1 MNGLSLKAAMNPR
14 SNIRTIHEFQPVFPL
29 SQWWHWLL
37 ALLLLA
43 CLVGWIVWIYR
54 RDTMKLDRTVAWAL
68 GAMRLFVVAAL
79 VIYFLGPEKRT
90 ESRLIKDSRIAV
102 LVDTSLSMGLRDEL
116 ETGRSDTRTEEVVRW
131 IDSQQPIQRL
141 RQKHEVSVYR
151 FDDLGRPEPIAS
163 FAKAGMDSQQN
174 SATPETQI
182 GEELE
187 ADFSSSKRLGL
198 LAIIAAVIAIATLLW
213 SLVSRFRNSTVG
225 SHSLPLSIGMYASI
239 ATLILLACSDLK
251 TPRFDLLVSLGFARP
266 SADDM
271 SLPQTSLEPDV
282 PASELPEDPSDI
294 DWADRLAARGGA
306 TRLGSAI
313 EFIVNRERSGPI
325 AGIVVVTDGQGNAGT
340 STEAAMIAAANAGI
354 PVFPIGVGS
363 TRVARNVQVADLQV
377 PPRVFPGDRFK
388 VKALITA
395 FGLEGTSA
403 RVRLMSVDAK
413 NTEAEI
419 EEDDDAIRLGE
430 DGVPTPITF
439 ELKRDE
445 IGKRRYVVRVEPI
458 DRESETR
465 DNQRGAVVSIVERK
479 TNVLLMAGGP
489 TREYRFLR
497 NQLYRDK
504 SVTTHVWLQSSKPG
518 ADQESDVL
526 LEGFPQD
533 RDEMY
538 FYDCVIAFDPDWRQL
553 SAEQTSLLER
563 WVAEQAGGLILIA
576 GPVNT
581 PEWTRKPR
589 GDEAIDVMRKLYP
602 VSFYSQ
608 GSAIRKLGRF
618 GGADA
623 FPLQFTREGKA
634 AEYLWIGDT
643 SSESSESW
651 ESFEGVFG
659 YYAVNESKAGADVLA
674 NFADPNTL
682 IGERLPIYLASQ
694 FYGAGRAFF
703 QASGEMWRV
712 RRMDVDYFEE
722 YYSKLIRWASQ
733 GRLLRDS
740 RRGVLLADRQRCWM
754 GDTIMLQAILR
765 DAQDEPLTMEEIEV
779 VVLRP
784 DDTSDKVMLR
794 SNSAAVRP
802 GTFSGQF
809 IASVEG
815 DFRVTLPIPNSP
827 DLEVLS
833 TTVTANIPDLEKERP
848 QRNDAMLSKLAEKTQ
863 GHHFV
868 GLPEFSVAA
877 ESETSPEN
885 LIQPRDQ
892 ESFLSGTFDRTFK
905 RKLLMWLMGLIVL
918 SLCLEW
924 TVRRL
929 HRLA

>member
-1 MNGLSLKAAMNPR
+1 MNQR
-14 SNIRTIHEFQPVFPL
+14 SNIRTIHEFQPMFPL
-29 SQWWHWLL
+29 TQWWHWLL
-37 ALLLLA
+37 ALLLLG
-43 CLVGWIVWIYR
+43 CLIGWIAWLYR
-54 RDTMKLDRTVAWAL
+54 RDTLKLDRALAWAL
-68 GAMRLFVVAAL
+68 GAMRLCVVIAL

-90 ESRLIKDSRIAV
+90 ESRLIKDSRVAV

-116 ETGRSDTRTEEVVRW
+116 ETGPAETRTEEVVRW
-131 IDSQQPIQRL
+131 IESQSPIQRM
-141 RQKHEVSVYR
+141 REKHEVSVYR
-151 FDDLGRPEPIAS
+151 FDDSGRPEPVAS
-163 FAKAGMDSQQN
+163 FAKL
-174 SATPETQI
+174 ETETDKAAKSSNASLSENLQA
-182 GEELE
+182 ELQH
-187 ADFSSSKRLGL
+187 SKRLGWVAFAMAIA
-198 LAIIAAVIAIATLLW
+198 AIIALIW
-213 SLVSRFRNSTVG
+213 SLVSRFRITG
-225 SHSLPLSIGMYASI
+225 DGKHSLPLSIGMYACII
-239 ATLILLACSDLK
+239 ALILFACCDLR
-251 TPRFDLLVSLGFARP
+251 TPRLDFAVSLGLVPPDLETTLSQTALQP
-266 SADDM
+266 STSETDDRAA
-271 SLPQTSLEPDV
+271 EPN
-282 PASELPEDPSDI
+282 EI
-294 DWADRLAARGGA
+294 DWAQSLAARGGA

-313 EFIVNRERSGPI
+313 ESVVNRERSGPI

-340 STEAAMIAAANAGI
+340 STETAMIAAANAGI

-363 TRVARNVQVADLQV
+363 TRVARNVQVADLKT

-388 VKALITA
+388 VKALITS

-403 RVRLMSVDAK
+403 RVRLMSVDSK
-413 NTEAEI
+413 KSEAEI
-419 EEDDDAIRLGE
+419 EEDSDAIRLGE
-430 DGVPTPITF
+430 DGIPTPISF
-439 ELKRDE
+439 ELSRDE
-445 IGKRRYVVRVEPI
+445 LGKCRYIVRVERI
-458 DRESETR
+458 DRETETR
-465 DNQRGAVVSIVERK
+465 DNQRGAIVNIVERK

-504 SVTTHVWLQSSKPG
+504 SITTHVWLQSAKAGS
-518 ADQESDVL
+518 DQESDVL
-526 LEGFPQD
+526 LESFPET

-538 FYDCVIAFDPDWRQL
+538 FYDCVIAFDPDWREL
-553 SAEQTSLLER
+553 SAEQTGLLER

-589 GDEAIDVMRKLYP
+589 GDESIDVMRKLYP

-618 GGADA
+618 GGADS

-634 AEYLWIGDT
+634 AQHLWIGD
-643 SSESSESW
+643 SASQSSESW
-651 ESFEGVFG
+651 DSFEGVFG

-674 NFADPNTL
+674 YFADPNTL

-712 RRMDVDYFEE
+712 RRMDVAYFEE
-722 YYSKLIRWASQ
+722 YYNKLIRWASQ

-765 DAQDEPLTMEEIEV
+765 DAQDEPLTMEEV
-779 VVLRP
+779 QVTVLRP
-784 DDTSDKVMLR
+784 DDTSDKIALR

-809 IASVEG
+809 IASIEG
-815 DFRVTLPIPNSP
+815 DFRVTLPIPDSP
-827 DLEVLS
+827 DLEVL
-833 TTVTANIPDLEKERP
+833 TATVSANIPDLEKERP
-848 QRNDAMLSKLAEKTQ
+848 QRNDAVLSKLAEKTM
-863 GHHFV
+863 GHHYL
-868 GLPEFSVAA
+868 GLSDFNVAA
-877 ESETSPEN
+877 EIETSPEN

-892 ESFLSGTFDRTFK
+892 ESCLSGTFDRAFK
-905 RKLLMWLMGLIVL
+905 RKLLMWLMGLVVL
-918 SLCLEW
+918 ALSLEW

>member
-1 MNGLSLKAAMNPR
+1 MNQR
-14 SNIRTIHEFQPVFPL
+14 SNIRTIHELQPVFPL
-29 SQWWHWLL
+29 TQWWHWLL
-37 ALLLLA
+37 ALILLA
-43 CLVGWIVWIYR
+43 CLVGWIVWLYR
-54 RDTMKLDRTVAWAL
+54 RDTFKLDRALAWAL
-68 GAMRLFVVAAL
+68 GAMRLCVVAAL
-79 VIYFLGPEKRT
+79 IVYFLGPEKRT
-90 ESRLIKDSRIAV
+90 ESRLVKDSRVAV

-116 ETGRSDTRTEEVVRW
+116 ETGRSETRTEEVVRW
-131 IDSQQPIQRL
+131 IESQQPIQRL
-141 RQKHEVSVYR
+141 REKHEVSVYR
-151 FDDLGRPEPIAS
+151 FDDSGRPEPVGS
-163 FAKAGMDSQQN
+163 FSKTGKESEDPADS
-174 SATPETQI
+174 SESKPGKDLTED
-182 GEELE
+182 LE
-187 ADFSSSKRLGL
+187 HSKLLGWAAL
-198 LAIIAAVIAIATLLW
+198 VAAIIAIVALLW
-213 SLVSRFRNSTVG
+213 SLVARFRKTETG
-225 SHSLPLSIGMYASI
+225 SHSLPLSIGMYGSVVA
-239 ATLILLACSDLK
+239 LILFACCDLR
-251 TPRFDLLVSLGFARP
+251 TPRLALPVSLGFVRP
-266 SADDM
+266 DLEASTHSQTAILPDD
-271 SLPQTSLEPDV
+271 
-282 PASELPEDPSDI
+282 SELDDRAKDPKEI
-294 DWADRLAARGGA
+294 DWAQTLAARGGA

-313 EFIVNRERSGPI
+313 EHVVNQERSGPI

-363 TRVARNVQVADLQV
+363 TRVARNVQVADLQA

-388 VKALITA
+388 VKALITS

-403 RVRLMSVDAK
+403 RVRLMSVDTK
-413 NTEAEI
+413 NSEAEI
-419 EEDDDAIRLGE
+419 EEDADAVRLGE
-430 DGVPTPITF
+430 DGVPTPISF
-439 ELKRDE
+439 ELSRDE
-445 IGKRRYVVRVEPI
+445 VGKRRYIVRVEPI

-465 DNQRGAVVSIVERK
+465 DNQRGAVVSIIERK

-497 NQLYRDK
+497 NQLYRDQ
-504 SVTTHVWLQSSKPG
+504 SITTHVWLQSAKTGS
-518 ADQESDVL
+518 DQESDVL
-526 LEGFPQD
+526 LEGFPAT

-538 FYDCVIAFDPDWRQL
+538 FYDCVIAFDPDWRAL
-553 SAEQTSLLER
+553 SAQQTALLER
-563 WVAEQAGGLILIA
+563 WVAEQAGGIILIA

-589 GDEAIDVMRKLYP
+589 GDESIDVMRKLYP

-618 GGADA
+618 GGADS

-634 AEYLWIGDT
+634 AEYLWIGD
-643 SSESSESW
+643 SASQSVESW
-651 ESFEGVFG
+651 DSFDGVFG

-674 NFADPNTL
+674 YFADPNTL

-712 RRMDVDYFEE
+712 RRMDVAYFEE
-722 YYSKLIRWASQ
+722 YYNKLIRWASQ

-740 RRGVLLADRQRCWM
+740 RRGILLADRQRCWM

-765 DAQDEPLTMEEIEV
+765 DAQDEPLTMEEVEV
-779 VVLRP
+779 TVLRP
-784 DDTSDKVMLR
+784 DDTSEKVTLR
-794 SNSAAVRP
+794 TNSAAVRP
-802 GTFSGQF
+802 GTYSGQF

-815 DFRVTLPIPNSP
+815 DFRVTLPIPDSP

-833 TTVTANIPDLEKERP
+833 TSVTANIPDLEKERP
-848 QRNDAMLSKLAEKTQ
+848 QRNDAVLSKLAEKTL

-868 GLPEFSVAA
+868 ELADFSVAA
-877 ESETSPEN
+877 EYENSPEN

-892 ESFLSGTFDRTFK
+892 ESFLSGTFDRAFK
-905 RKLLMWLMGLIVL
+905 RKLMMWLMGLIVL
-918 SLCLEW
+918 ALCLEW